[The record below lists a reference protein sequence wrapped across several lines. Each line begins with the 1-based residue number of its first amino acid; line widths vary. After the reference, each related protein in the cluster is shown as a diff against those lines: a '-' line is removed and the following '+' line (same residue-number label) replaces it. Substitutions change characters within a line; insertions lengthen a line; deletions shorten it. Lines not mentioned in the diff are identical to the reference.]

1 MFKAFR
7 FDFCLFYFPLPLQ
20 IVPSFGKPR
29 TRDFPRSHTSSR
41 TVKMDFAH
49 DLRLSD
55 EQLNMATAIAAPF
68 FADPIADSLRN
79 PKVPGV
85 MDFCRI
91 VRETALSS
99 LWNDMR
105 KFKQYPASMPEFLSL
120 ANSIFS
126 EQHLENLASKAN
138 HFDAISGFSAA
149 SDCFISS
156 RPAIDAIKD
165 VIWGIVSHS
174 ATELQEAIPNPST
187 TSVAEATQGQ
197 QPPPETTQPHQ
208 QSSSGQLV
216 LGPSRNLRLPIG
228 PGAVDIPCRIQQIS
242 LEGPTIAEA
251 WRANATT
258 NAMENLAL
266 SVDPDADPSSMAFRA
281 LPVYHGTDWA
291 IEDNEDTID
300 DPRRGRLERFVSRNQ
315 VAPTSGRVLPVV
327 WTGFSPL
334 RCFLWAAFKAEVLHQ
349 VPTGAVKDRLE
360 RSWNCAPP
368 MSGSSSL
375 HIHSGVT
382 LFKFRPSLPSAFDQT
397 HYVMPKGREAE
408 WERICRNHD
417 VWDWTPLAGVASH
430 VKHLWDQF
438 STIHGGALDT
448 WPNTL
453 HCHEFGPQLNMLRS
467 YTRQLWRTVWFD
479 AGVEALNNS
488 HEVTYAISFKL
499 AAPVLP
505 KISSGKEEKSRF
517 K

>member
-1 MFKAFR
+1 
-7 FDFCLFYFPLPLQ
+7 
-20 IVPSFGKPR
+20 
-29 TRDFPRSHTSSR
+29 
-41 TVKMDFAH
+41 MDFAH
-49 DLRLSD
+49 DLGLSD

-79 PKVPGV
+79 PKVPG
-85 MDFCRI
+85 MMEFCRI
-91 VRETALSS
+91 VRETALSK

-105 KFKQYPASMPEFLSL
+105 KFKQHPASMPDFLSL

-126 EQHLENLASKAN
+126 KQHLENLASQAN
-138 HFDAISGFSAA
+138 HFDVISGFSAV

-165 VIWGIVSHS
+165 IIWGIVSHS
-174 ATELQEAIPNPST
+174 ATESQEAILNPPP
-187 TSVAEATQGQ
+187 TSATEVTQGQ
-197 QPPPETTQPHQ
+197 HPPPETTQPHQ
-208 QSSSGQLV
+208 QSSSGQSV
-216 LGPSRNLRLPIG
+216 LGPSRNLLPIG
-228 PGAVDIPCRIQQIS
+228 PGAVDTPCRIQQIS

-251 WRANATT
+251 WLANATT

-266 SVDPDADPSSMAFRA
+266 SVGPDADPSSMAFRA
-281 LPVYHGTDWA
+281 LPVYHGTDWE

-300 DPRRGRLERFVSRNQ
+300 DPQRGRLARFVSRNQ
-315 VAPTSGRVLPVV
+315 VAPNRGGVLSVV

-349 VPTGAVKDRLE
+349 VPTETVKDKLE
-360 RSWNCAPP
+360 CSWNCAPS
-368 MSGSSSL
+368 MSGSSSP
-375 HIHSGVT
+375 HTHSGVT

-408 WERICRNHD
+408 WERICSNHS
-417 VWDWTPLAGVASH
+417 VRIWTPSAEVASH
-430 VKHLWDQF
+430 VTHLWDQF

-453 HCHEFGPQLNMLRS
+453 HCHEYGPQLNMLRC
-467 YTRQLWRTVWFD
+467 YTRQLWRTVWFG

-499 AAPVLP
+499 AAPVP
-505 KISSGKEEKSRF
+505 PEISSGKEEKSRF